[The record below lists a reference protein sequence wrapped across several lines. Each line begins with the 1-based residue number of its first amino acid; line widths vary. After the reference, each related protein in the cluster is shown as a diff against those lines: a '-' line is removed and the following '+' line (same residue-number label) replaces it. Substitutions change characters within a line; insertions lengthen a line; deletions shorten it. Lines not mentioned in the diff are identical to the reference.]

1 MATIHSGSPETGIFI
16 GACFSL
22 QKILAKYGCEGIN
35 HGLFLPDYDHIMCS
49 RLHLSVQVHLSTD
62 YMALYLKNMKKS
74 IRAFAALALTLTAY
88 SQSASAIVYSLPA
101 ANSRLIGENIEV
113 TLPQDNKLPLEAFAA
128 QYQMGLSNMLEANP
142 GVDVYLPKGGS
153 KLIIPQQLLLPDAP
167 REGIVINSAEM
178 RLYYYPKG
186 TKTVVVLPIGV
197 GELGKDTPINWT
209 TKVERKKDGPTWTP
223 TKKMHEDSVAA
234 SSPLP
239 AYFPPGPDNPMGL
252 YALYIGR
259 LYAIHGTNANFGIGL
274 RVSHGCVRL
283 RADDIKWLF
292 DNVPVGTRVQFIDQP
307 IKASVEPDGS
317 RLVEVHNPL
326 SQTQEQFNSRE
337 PVPLSI
343 TPAVNKVVSDA
354 SVDSNALESALKTR
368 SGMPVKLNTGADNS
382 FAKPV
387 AAPQQ
392 SQEAQPNEAPMT
404 SVTDQEA
411 NTSVPAG
418 NVPANSEVPQSGETP
433 PAASS
438 DNGFVVPSQ
447 PGPVYENKATS
458 DSTATQP

>member
-1 MATIHSGSPETGIFI
+1 
-16 GACFSL
+16 
-22 QKILAKYGCEGIN
+22 
-35 HGLFLPDYDHIMCS
+35 
-49 RLHLSVQVHLSTD
+49 
-62 YMALYLKNMKKS
+62 MALYLKNMKKS
-74 IRAFAALALTLTAY
+74 IRALAALALAVTAY
-88 SQSASAIVYSLPA
+88 SQSASAVVYSLPA
-101 ANSRLIGENIEV
+101 ANSRLIGQNLEI
-113 TLPQDNKLPLEAFAA
+113 TLPQDSKLPLEAFAA

-197 GELGKDTPINWT
+197 GELGKDTPISWT

-223 TKKMHEDSVAA
+223 TKKMHEDAA
-234 SSPLP
+234 AAGAPLP
-239 AYFPPGPDNPMGL
+239 AYFPAGPDNPMGL

-292 DNVPVGTRVQFIDQP
+292 DNVPAGTRVQFIDQP

-337 PVPLSI
+337 PVPLTI
-343 TPAVNKVVSDA
+343 TPAVNKVVGDA
-354 SVDSNALESALKTR
+354 SIDSAALDNAMKAR
-368 SGMPVKLNTGADNS
+368 SGMPVKVNTGADNS
-382 FAKPV
+382 FATPV
-387 AAPQQ
+387 A
-392 SQEAQPNEAPMT
+392 
-404 SVTDQEA
+404 
-411 NTSVPAG
+411 
-418 NVPANSEVPQSGETP
+418 VPQSEGAMPKEEPMTP
-433 PAASS
+433 VTSQGANVVDQNAAPAQNPQAAAEDQPAAAQAAPASGQPAAANTDGS
-438 DNGFVVPSQ
+438 FVVPSQ
-447 PGPVYENKATS
+447 PGPVYEDK
-458 DSTATQP
+458 STADAAKNSSGTASQ